1 MTKIKIWIEAFR
13 LRTLPLSV
21 SGIILGS
28 LLALSINKFDW
39 TIFTLAF
46 TTTLFLQILS
56 NLANDFG
63 DFVSGKDNENR
74 IGPARTMQSGKI
86 KKAEMITLIIIFT
99 VFSLITGIWLI
110 IEGTKELDTIAVFTY
125 LGLGIGAIIAA
136 MKYTMGKN
144 PYGYR
149 GLGDLFVFI
158 FFGLVAVMGTYFLH
172 TNELGL
178 EILLPA
184 STIGLM
190 SVAVLNMNNLRD
202 YTSDKESG
210 KKTIVVMIG
219 QRNGKLYQ
227 LIILTISQILPAIYI
242 VLTKESL
249 WSFMYLLCVPILF
262 KHILFTF
269 KNTQPLEL
277 DPELKKIALTTLLF
291 TILFGLFINLF

>member
-1 MTKIKIWIEAFR
+1 
-13 LRTLPLSV
+13 LPLSV

-28 LLALSINKFDW
+28 LIALSENKFNW
-39 TIFTLAF
+39 IIFILAF

-63 DFVSGKDNENR
+63 DYVSGKDNENR

-86 KKAEMITLIIIFT
+86 KRKEMIILISVFTLL
-99 VFSLITGIWLI
+99 SLLTGIWLI
-110 IEGTKELDTIAVFTY
+110 IEGTKQLDTIIVFTY
-125 LGLGIGAIIAA
+125 LGLGVGAIVAA

-158 FFGLVAVMGTYFLH
+158 FFGLVAVIGTYFLH
-172 TNELGL
+172 TNEFKP

-219 QRNGKLYQ
+219 QKNGKIYQ
-227 LIILTISQILPAIYI
+227 LVILSISQILPAIFLCLTNESPWGYMYI
-242 VLTKESL
+242 
-249 WSFMYLLCVPILF
+249 LCLPIL
-262 KHILFTF
+262 ILHLRFTF
-269 KNTQPLEL
+269 KNKTPEKL
-277 DPELKKIALTTLLF
+277 DPELKKLALTTLLF
-291 TILFGLFINLF
+291 TILFGFFIALF